1 MINADVIEFRIDE
14 LEHEVKRTQDK
25 IDDLERRKVEIKGSI
40 KEMWRWHDTVKEPQ
54 EYGQIA
60 FDGKKKVLKLPTLG
74 SPAAIRDAIEN
85 RELAI
90 DGEDE
95 ELVRKIRTDK
105 ARLRSKRAIEV
116 MDGNSP
122 DKEDDERTQR
132 QGE

>member
-1 MINADVIEFRIDE
+1 MDPDIIEFRIQE
-14 LEHEVKRTQDK
+14 LEHEIKRTQDK
-25 IDDLERRKVEIKGSI
+25 IDRLEERKREIKGAI
-40 KEMWRWHDTVKEPQ
+40 AEMWRWHDTVKEPQ
-54 EYGQIA
+54 EYGRIT
-60 FDGKKKVLKLPTLG
+60 FDGKKKILKLPTLG
-74 SPAAIRDAIEN
+74 SPAAIKEEIEN

-105 ARLRSKRAIEV
+105 ARQRSKRAIEV

-122 DKEDDERTQR
+122 GRESDERTEQ